1 MNVDLLRELTEAH
14 GVPGQE
20 DKIRHIV
27 YRELKDICN
36 IKVDAMGNVIC
47 HKPATL
53 PIQGNTAKKL
63 MLAAHMDEIGF
74 VVKYIDDK
82 GFIRI
87 HPVGGW
93 DPRMMAAQ
101 RVLVHGAEESY
112 NGLLMLGTKPKH
124 LLDAAEANRAA
135 KHDDYFVDTGM
146 SVEDVKSKI
155 PLGSMVTMNRT
166 FQAMGDLYTCKA
178 MDDRCAVF
186 VMIEAMKALGDHGVD
201 VYAVATVQ
209 EEIGLRGATAAGS
222 GINPDV
228 VVALDVTLA
237 NDFPGIPAEYCVTN
251 LGDGTA
257 IKIMDSSLI
266 CHPKVVNH
274 FKEVAEKNKIK
285 YQMELLPM
293 GGTDAGGIQR
303 QNGGIPA
310 FTLSIPTRY
319 IHTVNETVHK
329 DDVQASIDL
338 LARYMEDAH
347 NGDYTYSLD

>member
-1 MNVDLLRELTEAH
+1 MNVSLLKELTEAH

-20 DKIRHIV
+20 DRIRSIV
-27 YRELKDICN
+27 YRELKGICDVS
-36 IKVDAMGNVIC
+36 VDAMGNVIC
-47 HKPATL
+47 RKIAT
-53 PIQGNTAKKL
+53 IGTGGHTKSL

-74 VVKYIDDK
+74 VVKFIDEK

-87 HPVGGW
+87 HPLGGW

-101 RVLVHGAEESY
+101 RVKVHTESEML

-124 LLDAAEANRAA
+124 LLDAAEANKVA
-135 KHDDYFVDTGM
+135 KHDDYFVDLGLPG
-146 SVEDVKSKI
+146 EEVKAKVPI
-155 PLGSMVTMNRT
+155 GSMVTMDRT
-166 FQAMGDLYTCKA
+166 FQEMGDLYTCKA

-201 VYAVATVQ
+201 VYAVATTQ

-222 GINPDV
+222 GLNPDI

-237 NDFPGIPAEYCVTN
+237 NDFPGIPAEWCVTK
-251 LGDGTA
+251 LGEGTA

-266 CHPKVVNH
+266 CHPKMVSH
-274 FKEVAEKNKIK
+274 FKSVAEKNSIK

-293 GGTDAGGIQR
+293 GGTDSGGVQR

-329 DDVQASIDL
+329 DDVRASIDL
-338 LARYMEDAH
+338 LARYIEDAH
-347 NGDYTYSLD
+347 NGDYTYSLE